1 MKKYIFKTLENKIKI
16 LIIQEVKKYKN
27 RLYKIYLNFSGG
39 KQEFIL
45 LQKVILK
52 LNNNSMYNNIIY
64 ILESKIIILILQ
76 RVTIII

>member
-52 LNNNSMYNNIIY
+52 LNNNSMYNNISY
-64 ILESKIIILILQ
+64 LLENKIIILINY
-76 RVTIII
+76 RE